1 MFRRL
6 LSTDTETTSLIS
18 RVILGIVIFPHGAQ
32 KLLGWFGGYGFGGTM
47 GYFTET
53 MGIPAVFALL
63 AIVAEFFGALGL
75 IFGLLTR
82 IASFGVGMVMVV
94 AAAMHLEN
102 GFFMNWAGGQ
112 AGEGYEYHLL
122 AIAIAVVVIIK
133 GGGRWSVDGI
143 LSKE

>member
-1 MFRRL
+1 M
-6 LSTDTETTSLIS
+6 SS
-18 RVILGIVIFPHGAQ
+18 
-32 KLLGWFGGYGFGGTM
+32 
-47 GYFTET
+47 
-53 MGIPAVFALL
+53 
-63 AIVAEFFGALGL
+63 
-75 IFGLLTR
+75 R

-102 GFFMNWAGGQ
+102 GFFMNWAGSQ